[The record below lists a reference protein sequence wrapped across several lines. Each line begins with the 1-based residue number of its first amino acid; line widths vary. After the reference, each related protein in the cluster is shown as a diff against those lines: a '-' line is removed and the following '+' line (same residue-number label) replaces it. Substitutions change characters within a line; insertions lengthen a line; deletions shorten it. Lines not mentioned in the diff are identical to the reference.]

1 MVSLKEKAKLIT
13 RKVKSFRYFLML
25 KLPDALVSAQR
36 EKGILR
42 NATVTSGMGKG
53 FKHIKAEI
61 QWRKGKNIYHY
72 IWEDDVSE
80 GGADE
85 IIARLKHFK
94 FKIDAKVGVKSEKG
108 GKVMIA

>member
-1 MVSLKEKAKLIT
+1 MVSLKEKANLIT

-42 NATVTSGMGKG
+42 NATVTSGMCKG

-72 IWEDDVSE
+72 IWEDDASE
-80 GGADE
+80 SIADE
-85 IIARLKHFK
+85 IIARFKHFK
-94 FKIDAKVGVKSEKG
+94 FKIDAR
-108 GKVMIA
+108 